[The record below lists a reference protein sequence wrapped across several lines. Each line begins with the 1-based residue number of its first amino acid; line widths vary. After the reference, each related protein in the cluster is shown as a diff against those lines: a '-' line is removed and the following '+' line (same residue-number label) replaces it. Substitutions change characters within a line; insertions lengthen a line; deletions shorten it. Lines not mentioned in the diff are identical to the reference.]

1 MSDTSARGKSRRG
14 PCVEDEESAA
24 HLLSCEAGLL
34 DAYRSRLVEER
45 NPLGLDMEAW
55 DSVCDR
61 VHGILNECWATPGTG
76 AGASGEPRSVRL
88 TGPRG
93 AGRIA
98 RGGAVSV
105 HAVRAGSLLVEVVAE
120 YLERSLTL
128 RSSGAPSAV
137 RLPARVQAA
146 VTRSLTDGAEGAD
159 APGRTDAD
167 DRACGAD
174 RADECDHQ
182 LLDVVRDST
191 RRSREAMA
199 REIHD
204 RVGSAAG
211 LALRRLELHELTRG
225 DSSAVMIALP
235 CGATSGTAFRGAARQ
250 PLSPR
255 EREVLMRV
263 AEALSNRQI
272 AVLLGITEATVKR
285 HLRNIFEKPGAASRI
300 GAVNKALEARLID
313 PAGKGERQ
321 YAFRSMPDAP

>member
-1 MSDTSARGKSRRG
+1 M
-14 PCVEDEESAA
+14 
-24 HLLSCEAGLL
+24 
-34 DAYRSRLVEER
+34 
-45 NPLGLDMEAW
+45 
-55 DSVCDR
+55 
-61 VHGILNECWATPGTG
+61 
-76 AGASGEPRSVRL
+76 
-88 TGPRG
+88 
-93 AGRIA
+93 
-98 RGGAVSV
+98 SV

-211 LALRRLELHELTRG
+211 LALRRLELTRG

-285 HLRNIFEKPGAASRI
+285 HLRNIFEKLGAASRI
-300 GAVNKALEARLID
+300 GAVNKALEARLIG

-321 YAFRSMPDAP
+321 YAFRSMPDAH